1 MKNIPLGSRGN
12 ALITLLFFALITII
26 VTSAAV
32 VMIIVNSSA
41 VTTMQQ
47 GNDAYSIAE
56 SGMENALLRLLR
68 NPSYTSEVL
77 TIGDGTATITV
88 TGTTTK
94 TIISRGRI
102 GNFER
107 SIQVTATYVNNIL
120 TVTAWDEIPQ

>member
-1 MKNIPLGSRGN
+1 MKKVSFKDKGN

-26 VTSAAV
+26 VTSSAV
-32 VMIIVNSSA
+32 VMIIINSGA
-41 VTTMQQ
+41 VTTVQQ

-56 SGMENALLRLLR
+56 SGVENALLRLLR

-77 TIGDGTATITV
+77 TIGGGTATITV

-107 SIQVTATYVNNIL
+107 SIQVTATYTNNIL
-120 TVTAWDEIPQ
+120 TVTSWDEIPQ